1 MRHRGAV
8 CPVGHPMTTTS
19 QTDQGPFR
27 GPREKRGL
35 LPLAPIFPH
44 PDAHPD
50 ISGCHHK
57 VPEASRLTEHFI
69 KGKKKKKHEKHQFIL
84 QLDDVAGPP
93 KLGPQLSPGECSS
106 AGNRK
111 LIRFSWGLCQL
122 SPSPEYKAVHR
133 YGVSFTH
140 LAVESRE
147 GEGIINGT
155 RLGAPKDRE
164 AIIPRRL

>member
-1 MRHRGAV
+1 M
-8 CPVGHPMTTTS
+8 
-19 QTDQGPFR
+19 
-27 GPREKRGL
+27 
-35 LPLAPIFPH
+35 APIFPH
-44 PDAHPD
+44 PAAHPD

-57 VPEASRLTEHFI
+57 VPEASGLTEHFI
-69 KGKKKKKHEKHQFIL
+69 KGKKKKKNHEKHRFIL

-122 SPSPEYKAVHR
+122 SPSPGYKALHR
-133 YGVSFTH
+133 YEVSFTH
-140 LAVESRE
+140 LADQSRE
-147 GEGIINGT
+147 GEGISNGT

-164 AIIPRRL
+164 RSHFTLKALRTRTQRLST